1 MGACSKMKPYQKR
14 AMEWIASQ
22 LEGHL
27 FIQDRKDW
35 KGRRV
40 RWVGFNYVPEE
51 FKKDWEGTDD
61 WEEEFESARLES
73 ISRGQGWIKAQ
84 QEATVRNEI

>member
-1 MGACSKMKPYQKR
+1 MKPYQKR

-27 FIQDRKDW
+27 FTQDRKDW

-73 ISRGQGWIKAQ
+73 ISRGKSWIKDQ
-84 QEATVRNEI
+84 QEATIRNEN

>member
-1 MGACSKMKPYQKR
+1 MKPYQKR

-27 FIQDRKDW
+27 STQDRKDW

-51 FKKDWEGTDD
+51 FKKDWEGIDD

-73 ISRGQGWIKAQ
+73 ISRGKSWLKEQQKASI
-84 QEATVRNEI
+84 RKND

>member
-1 MGACSKMKPYQKR
+1 MKPYQKR

-27 FIQDRKDW
+27 FTQDRKDW

-51 FKKDWEGTDD
+51 FKKDWEDTDD

-73 ISRGQGWIKAQ
+73 ISRGKSWIKDQ
-84 QEATVRNEI
+84 QEATIRNEI

>member
-1 MGACSKMKPYQKR
+1 MKPYQKR

-22 LEGHL
+22 LDGHL
-27 FIQDRKDW
+27 FTQDRKDW

-84 QEATVRNEI
+84 KDAGSIKDVV

>member
-1 MGACSKMKPYQKR
+1 MKPYQKR
-14 AMEWIASQ
+14 AMKWIASQ
-22 LEGHL
+22 LDGHL

-40 RWVGFNYVPEE
+40 RRVGFAYVPEE
-51 FKKDWEGTDD
+51 FKKDWEGIDD

-73 ISRGQGWIKAQ
+73 ISRGKSWLKEQ
-84 QEATVRNEI
+84 QEASIKKND

>member
-1 MGACSKMKPYQKR
+1 MKPYQRR
-14 AMEWIASQ
+14 ALEWIASD
-22 LEGHL
+22 LNGHL
-27 FIQDRKDW
+27 FTQDRKDW

-61 WEEEFESARLES
+61 WEKEFESARLES
-73 ISRGQGWIKAQ
+73 ISRGKGWIKAQ

>member
-1 MGACSKMKPYQKR
+1 MKPYQKR

-84 QEATVRNEI
+84 KEAGSIKDVV

>member
-1 MGACSKMKPYQKR
+1 MKPYQKR

-22 LEGHL
+22 LDGHL
-27 FIQDRKDW
+27 FIKEHKDW

-40 RWVGFNYVPEE
+40 RRVGFDYVPEE
-51 FKKDWEGTDD
+51 FKEDWEGIDD

-73 ISRGQGWIKAQ
+73 KSRGQGWIKAQ
-84 QEATVRNEI
+84 QEAASIKDD

>member
-1 MGACSKMKPYQKR
+1 MKPYQRR
-14 AMEWIASQ
+14 ALEWIASD
-22 LEGHL
+22 LDGHL
-27 FIQDRKDW
+27 FTQDRKDW

-61 WEEEFESARLES
+61 WEKEFESARLES
-73 ISRGQGWIKAQ
+73 ISRGKSWIKDQ
-84 QEATVRNEI
+84 QEATIRNEI

>member
-1 MGACSKMKPYQKR
+1 MKPYQKR

-51 FKKDWEGTDD
+51 FKKDWEGVDNCA
-61 WEEEFESARLES
+61 EEFESARLES
-73 ISRGQGWIKAQ
+73 ISRGKGWIKAQ

>member
-1 MGACSKMKPYQKR
+1 MKPYQRR
-14 AMEWIASQ
+14 ALEWISSDID
-22 LEGHL
+22 GHL
-27 FIQDRKDW
+27 FTQDRKDW

-40 RWVGFNYVPEE
+40 RWVGFHYVPEE

-61 WEEEFESARLES
+61 WAEEFESARLES
-73 ISRGQGWIKAQ
+73 ISRGQGWMKAQ

>member
-1 MGACSKMKPYQKR
+1 MKPYQKR

-51 FKKDWEGTDD
+51 FKEDWEGVDNCA
-61 WEEEFESARLES
+61 EEFESARLES

-84 QEATVRNEI
+84 KDAGSIKDEI

>member
-1 MGACSKMKPYQKR
+1 MKPYQKR

-27 FIQDRKDW
+27 FTQDRKDW

>member
-1 MGACSKMKPYQKR
+1 MKPYQKR
-14 AMEWIASQ
+14 AIEWIASQ
-22 LEGHL
+22 LCGHL
-27 FIQDRKDW
+27 FTQDRKDW

-40 RWVGFNYVPEE
+40 RWVGFHYIPEE
-51 FKKDWEGTDD
+51 FKKDWEGTDH

-73 ISRGQGWIKAQ
+73 ISRGKGWIKAQ

>member
-1 MGACSKMKPYQKR
+1 M
-14 AMEWIASQ
+14 
-22 LEGHL
+22 
-27 FIQDRKDW
+27 
-35 KGRRV
+35 

-84 QEATVRNEI
+84 KEAGSIKDVV

>member
-1 MGACSKMKPYQKR
+1 
-14 AMEWIASQ
+14 MEWIASQ

-27 FIQDRKDW
+27 FTQDRKDW

-61 WEEEFESARLES
+61 CEEEFESARLES
-73 ISRGQGWIKAQ
+73 ISRGKSWIKDQ
-84 QEATVRNEI
+84 QESIKKKSNLKHLFLFV